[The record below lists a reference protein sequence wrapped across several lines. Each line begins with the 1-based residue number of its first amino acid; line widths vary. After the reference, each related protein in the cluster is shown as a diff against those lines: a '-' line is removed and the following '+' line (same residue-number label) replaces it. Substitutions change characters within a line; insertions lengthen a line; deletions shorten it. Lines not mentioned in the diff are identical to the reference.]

1 MAGDSSDGSGGS
13 VPPMCSSSWCCPVAP
28 FSAFCC
34 THSCCP
40 PPVCSCTAAQ
50 ARLQDAVCRRHTAR
64 HRGAQVGPA
73 EAQACHE
80 QRCGGRRLGL
90 PRSSPAE
97 APSLAPPPPR
107 RSAISDAQ
115 QQLDLNAFA
124 GSMETPVLGG
134 AAAKRSGVSFAGVP
148 ETPAA
153 GAASTSQLASDILL
167 HRNPALT
174 GLAAVVG
181 ALLLAAAW
189 VLLHGAH
196 GLTLLTGAC
205 PRMLE
210 GLVGMLTG
218 AGTPCRPACCA
229 YRDGA

>member
-1 MAGDSSDGSGGS
+1 
-13 VPPMCSSSWCCPVAP
+13 
-28 FSAFCC
+28 
-34 THSCCP
+34 
-40 PPVCSCTAAQ
+40 
-50 ARLQDAVCRRHTAR
+50 
-64 HRGAQVGPA
+64 
-73 EAQACHE
+73 
-80 QRCGGRRLGL
+80 
-90 PRSSPAE
+90 
-97 APSLAPPPPR
+97 
-107 RSAISDAQ
+107 
-115 QQLDLNAFA
+115 
-124 GSMETPVLGG
+124 METPVLGA

-153 GAASTSQLASDILL
+153 GAASTSQLAADILL

-210 GLVGMLTG
+210 GLVSMLHRG
-218 AGTPCRPACCA
+218 WHAR
-229 YRDGA
+229 